1 MATVPDI
8 REIVDALLAAEKRL
22 AGAGEWQ
29 SDREGVK
36 RFIRAIERDG
46 EITPLELTVKAY
58 PRRPQPRFRLILTMG
73 RAVWR
78 VDFTDEL
85 HTNPRNAGRREVDP
99 PMTAIQGPHYHS
111 WQDNR
116 RFSSTTSL
124 PERLRNARLLPDN
137 VRSYESTFRW
147 FCGVTNIAL
156 GIGDVPD
163 LPTRDTLI

>member
-1 MATVPDI
+1 MAPAPDT

-22 AGAGEWQ
+22 TGEGEWQ

-36 RFIRAIERDG
+36 RFIRAIEREG
-46 EITPLELTVKAY
+46 EVTPLELVVKAY
-58 PRRPQPRFRLILTMG
+58 PRLPQPRFRIVLTIG
-73 RAVWR
+73 RAIWR

-85 HTNPRNAGRREVDP
+85 HTNPRNHGRLDIDP

-111 WQDNR
+111 WADNR
-116 RFSSTTSL
+116 RFATATSL

-137 VRSYESTFRW
+137 VRSYESTLRW
-147 FCGVTNIAL
+147 LCGATNIAL
-156 GIGDVPD
+156 GMGDVPD